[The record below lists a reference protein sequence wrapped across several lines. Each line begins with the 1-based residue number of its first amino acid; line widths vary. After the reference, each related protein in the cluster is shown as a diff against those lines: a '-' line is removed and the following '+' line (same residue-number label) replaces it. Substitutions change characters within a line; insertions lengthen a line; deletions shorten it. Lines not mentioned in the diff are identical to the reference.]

1 MFFHVYGPPEHLRY
15 SLWSVFHPLVRPS
28 SVNFSCHENA
38 TWRHVS
44 VSRIPCRRLVLA
56 YRRVSRSAVQF
67 YIDPVL
73 NGNNENCQMRSIHM

>member
-1 MFFHVYGPPEHLRY
+1 MFFHVYGPPERFAEQ
-15 SLWSVFHPLVRPS
+15 SVVCLS
-28 SVNFSCHENA
+28 SVGPYFIRRFENRENA

-73 NGNNENCQMRSIHM
+73 NGNNENS